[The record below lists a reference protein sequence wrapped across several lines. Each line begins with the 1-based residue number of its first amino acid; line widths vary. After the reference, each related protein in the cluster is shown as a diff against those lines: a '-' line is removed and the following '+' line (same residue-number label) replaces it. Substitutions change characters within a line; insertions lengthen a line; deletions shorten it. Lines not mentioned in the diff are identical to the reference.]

1 MQKAGGF
8 GRTMREF
15 LLRDLPGDAE
25 RAAQKIAQEAGR
37 VASGSLLV
45 EHELPDWLGEVLE
58 GLEDGD
64 LLKGAGHKY
73 IRRVPKAGGK
83 GWRYFYTVTGGQ
95 GLGHH
100 SEFVKGASFK
110 VKDAGKEGHFHVEED
125 HGEEVTLRHD
135 ESGKSARVSKKALA
149 GMLHAEHAEALGSVR
164 ERAAKNLEQAKKTG
178 TPKQQARLAEVVK
191 KYGGVSEAAG
201 SAQSEPTKSSL
212 GSGAFTF
219 DPLPKDAAQGAW
231 HAASWTPEDRQRRAR
246 EEYERHLSDL
256 AEALHANTDDTT
268 REHALPMW
276 ESYKNRYKRAWD
288 KYIAAARGAVSWA
301 VTGRGNFN
309 VNRANKLNDRE
320 HAAMKEYM
328 DVEKE
333 GQKLLSDVRSIPKKL
348 DPIGETRKQLEQ
360 EKAEHERKKAA
371 NKIIRAGGDA
381 LKMHA
386 ALVGLGFTPKEAL
399 NAMSPDFAGR
409 RGFPDYSLQNG
420 LARIKDHERK
430 LAALEAKEQARQ
442 EIAAGDSGGAAR
454 REWPMQGGGGHIV
467 DDLDANRLRLH
478 FDGKPD
484 AKTISDL
491 KRQGWRWAPSEGAWS
506 RIRTDMAFYSAR
518 NMGLVGEDVKW

>member
-164 ERAAKNLEQAKKTG
+164 ERAAKNLEQARKTG
-178 TPKQQARLAEVVK
+178 TPKQQEKAAALAD
-191 KYGGVSEAAG
+191 KYGVEATTESG
-201 SAQSEPTKSSL
+201 AQSEPSKGSL

-219 DPLPKDAAQGAW
+219 DPLPKDAAKGAW
-231 HAASWTPEDRQRRAR
+231 YAASFDPEKRQERALR
-246 EEYERHLSDL
+246 DYEAHLTEL
-256 AEALHANTDDTT
+256 AKYLDANTDDTT
-268 REHALPMW
+268 REHALPLW
-276 ESYKNRYKRAWD
+276 EAYKAKHKRAWEHW
-288 KYIAAARGAVSWA
+288 ISAARGAVSWA
-301 VTGRGNFN
+301 VVGPGGFNMERG
-309 VNRANKLNDRE
+309 NKLNERE
-320 HAAMKEYM
+320 RKAADELVA
-328 DVEKE
+328 VEQE
-333 GQKLLSDVRSIPKKL
+333 GKKIIGKVRDIPRKL
-348 DPIGETRKQLEQ
+348 DPIGEARKELEQ
-360 EKAEHERKKAA
+360 EKAEHERRKAA
-371 NKIIRAGGDA
+371 NKIVRAGGEPV
-381 LKMHA
+381 KIHA
-386 ALVGLGFTPKEAL
+386 ALMGLGYNAKEA
-399 NAMSPDFAGR
+399 AKIVVD
-409 RGFPDYSLQNG
+409 RGFADFMLRNG
-420 LARIKDHERK
+420 LARIKDHERS
-430 LAALEAKEQARQ
+430 LARMESLAKKRDELIAKTGEAQ
-442 EIAAGDSGGAAR
+442 
-454 REWPMQGGGGHIV
+454 REWAMADGNGKIV
-467 DDLDANRLRLH
+467 EDFEDNRLRLH
-478 FDGKPD
+478 FDGKPSYD
-484 AKTISDL
+484 MISKL
-491 KRQGWRWAPSEGAWS
+491 KRDGWRWAPSQGAWS
-506 RIRTDMAFYSAR
+506 RIKTSAALQSAKDL
-518 NMGLVGEDVKW
+518 GLLPGNLRW